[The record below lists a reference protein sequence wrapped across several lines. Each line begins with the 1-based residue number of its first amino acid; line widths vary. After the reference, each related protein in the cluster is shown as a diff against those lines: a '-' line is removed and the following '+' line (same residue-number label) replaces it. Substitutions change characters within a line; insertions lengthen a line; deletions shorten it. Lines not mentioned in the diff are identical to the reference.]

1 MLGKWFAGVAL
12 ALCGAG
18 SVSADYCETPPAAVL
33 DSVVRITGENTEG
46 SGVVIAP
53 DRVITAAHVV
63 TAMRVPMVDI
73 NGIPRPATVTAINE
87 AKDFAL
93 LEVSTGGLEVVP
105 LRSTPM
111 DEYET
116 VWAVGFPLGGDQV
129 INEGEFEGVIEDGT
143 LHTTA
148 SVDHGQSGGGLISC
162 ENGRHVL
169 AGMTTGFGAINAGGE
184 IIRLDDYSV
193 ALSAMDIR
201 PMVEGS
207 IHQTVAW
214 VDTRETT
221 EISEPYYE
229 EYIPEAA
236 SAGYEEDNYEAL
248 LPLIGRPDYYP
259 YLYYEERP

>member
-1 MLGKWFAGVAL
+1 MLGKWIAGVAL
-12 ALCGAG
+12 ALCGVG
-18 SVSADYCETPPAAVL
+18 SVSADYCEAPSAAVL

-63 TAMRVPMVDI
+63 TAMRVPMVEI
-73 NGIPRPATVTAINE
+73 NGVQRPALVTAVNE

-105 LRSTPM
+105 LRATPM
-111 DEYET
+111 EEYET
-116 VWAVGFPLGGDQV
+116 VWAVGFPLGGEQV
-129 INEGEFEGVIEDGT
+129 VNEGEFEDIIEDGT

-169 AGMTTGFGAINAGGE
+169 AGMTIGFGAIDTGGE

-201 PMVEGS
+201 PMLEGS
-207 IHQTVAW
+207 IHQAIAW

-221 EISEPYYE
+221 RISEPYYE
-229 EYIPEAA
+229 EYIPKAA
-236 SAGYEEDNYEAL
+236 SAGYEEDGYKDI
-248 LPLIGRPDYYP
+248 LPLIGRSDYYP
-259 YLYYEERP
+259 YLYYEEHP